1 MNEYD
6 SNRILDLTKKINY
19 LPTKN
24 MDEANCYVLNT
35 CHIREK
41 ATDKVYHDIGRIKK
55 EFRNKKKPIV
65 LVTGC
70 VAQAEGEVLL
80 KRENYIDAVIGP
92 QSYHGINDMILNLEN
107 KSKTINS
114 TEFDVIEKFDTLK
127 YVKNSISKVSSFLTI
142 QEGCDK
148 FCKFCVVPYTRGAEF
163 SRSNKE
169 LVDEAHQLVNNG
181 SKEITLLGQNV
192 NAYNFEKKKLS
203 DLIFE
208 IAEINDLKRI
218 RYTTSHPRDFSDDLI
233 EAHKDCKKLMPLV
246 HLPVQSGSNKI
257 LESMNRKHTIEE
269 YLLII
274 KKLKKADSNIQ
285 FSSDFII
292 GYPGETSEDFKKTL
306 ELLKEIRFIGSYSF
320 IFNARP
326 GTPSYSLKKI
336 DINIAKERLNNF
348 QNISKKIKTDYRN
361 TFLKKTIPV
370 LFENETKNKNKYF
383 GRDECFNSVIVES
396 SENLTGKIKNIKIN
410 KINQNTLFGEINTN
424 LTHKNFAA

>member
-1 MNEYD
+1 
-6 SNRILDLTKKINY
+6 
-19 LPTKN
+19 
-24 MDEANCYVLNT
+24 
-35 CHIREK
+35 
-41 ATDKVYHDIGRIKK
+41 
-55 EFRNKKKPIV
+55 
-65 LVTGC
+65 
-70 VAQAEGEVLL
+70 
-80 KRENYIDAVIGP
+80 
-92 QSYHGINDMILNLEN
+92 
-107 KSKTINS
+107 
-114 TEFDVIEKFDTLK
+114 
-127 YVKNSISKVSSFLTI
+127 
-142 QEGCDK
+142 
-148 FCKFCVVPYTRGAEF
+148 
-163 SRSNKE
+163 
-169 LVDEAHQLVNNG
+169 
-181 SKEITLLGQNV
+181 
-192 NAYNFEKKKLS
+192 
-203 DLIFE
+203 
-208 IAEINDLKRI
+208 
-218 RYTTSHPRDFSDDLI
+218 
-233 EAHKDCKKLMPLV
+233 MPLV

-336 DINIAKERLNNF
+336 DINIAKERLNTF

>member
-1 MNEYD
+1 
-6 SNRILDLTKKINY
+6 
-19 LPTKN
+19 
-24 MDEANCYVLNT
+24 
-35 CHIREK
+35 
-41 ATDKVYHDIGRIKK
+41 
-55 EFRNKKKPIV
+55 
-65 LVTGC
+65 
-70 VAQAEGEVLL
+70 
-80 KRENYIDAVIGP
+80 
-92 QSYHGINDMILNLEN
+92 MILNLEN